1 MKILLQRVWELKVGW
16 DEPVPEQI
24 LVVWQRWRREL
35 PALSSK
41 SVPRCYF
48 PRESQINSIQ
58 LHGFSDASEVAYAGV
73 VYFRL
78 VDSKHEVHTSL
89 IMSKTKVAPIKRLS
103 IPRLE
108 LCGAVVLA
116 KLLQHVQRI
125 FNIPQSDIYAWT
137 DSTVVLGWLTGN
149 PRRFKTYV
157 GNRVSSIVDHISPDR
172 WRHVAGADNPADC
185 ASRGIFPLDLL
196 DHRLWWHGPQWLR
209 EDHSQWPISN
219 VPTES
224 EPSLVEEREICHVSI
239 TSSVDLIDIKKYSS
253 FTLLK
258 RLFAWIFRFLNNCR
272 SECTKLSGPITLVEL
287 DKAENHLISTAQSR
301 CFQDTILNLKK
312 GKSLSVGSRLQA
324 LHPFID
330 NSEIMRVGGRLDN
343 SGYSFSRRHPAI
355 LDGQD
360 YLTKL
365 IIRAEHIRLLHAGP
379 TLVSASLGRRFHI
392 TGQRKSVRTVT
403 RACITC
409 RRMTTQP
416 RNQIMGQLP
425 LERVTPGII
434 FEQVGVDYAG
444 PVYIKLGRV
453 RKPTIVKSYIGVFVA
468 FSIKAVHL
476 ELISDLTSDA
486 FIAALRRFIARRG
499 KPHRIWSDHGSN
511 FVGAD
516 RELAELAEFLEN
528 QKTSISD
535 FCSTQRI
542 EWTYIPERAPH
553 FGGLWESAV
562 KSAKTH
568 LKKIVGNTKLN
579 FEEFCTVLTQVEACL
594 NSRPLV
600 PLNLDEDGI
609 EPLTPGHFLIGRPIE
624 ALPDPPAS
632 VHAKNM
638 SSVRRWNLC
647 QLMVR
652 HFWARWSS
660 DYFNSLRKY
669 TKWHHP
675 SRNVRV
681 DDIVLVKEDN
691 VIATKWPLGRIM
703 TVHAGHDGTVRV
715 VTVKTTTGT
724 YRRPTAKIALL
735 LPAD

>member
-1 MKILLQRVWELKVGW
+1 MY
-16 DEPVPEQI
+16 
-24 LVVWQRWRREL
+24 LV
-35 PALSSK
+35 AT
-41 SVPRCYF
+41 F
-48 PRESQINSIQ
+48 PGNHINYIQ

-125 FNIPQSDIYAWT
+125 FNIPHSDIYAWT

-149 PRRFKTYV
+149 PQRFKTYV
-157 GNRVSSIVDHISPDR
+157 GNRISSIVDHISPDR

-196 DHRLWWHGPQWLR
+196 DYRLWWHGLQWLR

-224 EPSLVEEREICHVSI
+224 EHSLVEEREICHVSI

-416 RNQIMGQLP
+416 HNQIMGQLP

-476 ELISDLTSDA
+476 ELISDLASDA

-499 KPHRIWSDHGSN
+499 KPHHM
-511 FVGAD
+511 
-516 RELAELAEFLEN
+516 E
-528 QKTSISD
+528 
-535 FCSTQRI
+535 
-542 EWTYIPERAPH
+542 
-553 FGGLWESAV
+553 
-562 KSAKTH
+562 
-568 LKKIVGNTKLN
+568 
-579 FEEFCTVLTQVEACL
+579 
-594 NSRPLV
+594 
-600 PLNLDEDGI
+600 
-609 EPLTPGHFLIGRPIE
+609 
-624 ALPDPPAS
+624 
-632 VHAKNM
+632 
-638 SSVRRWNLC
+638 
-647 QLMVR
+647 
-652 HFWARWSS
+652 
-660 DYFNSLRKY
+660 
-669 TKWHHP
+669 
-675 SRNVRV
+675 
-681 DDIVLVKEDN
+681 
-691 VIATKWPLGRIM
+691 
-703 TVHAGHDGTVRV
+703 
-715 VTVKTTTGT
+715 
-724 YRRPTAKIALL
+724 
-735 LPAD
+735 